1 MTELLY
7 KPDPKRLARRSA
19 GYVPNELVEGVRVDW
34 GVDEYHTA
42 HAAGTVS
49 RSELGLF
56 AENPA
61 KYRGEVMQGRKREV
75 KDGMRLG
82 QCLHMEVLQGHERA
96 PVVPTSVL
104 SSDGKNGWRRYGDK
118 WKRWLAENGQY
129 YLLPKETEPLQRMV
143 DAIRGHEQVAEFLD
157 VPGRFG
163 TRHESTILAQHAPT
177 GLKTRCRYDIES
189 VWLFDIK
196 KTMDVSPESFAS
208 HCLDFGYHCQGAFYQ
223 DHLQALLGE
232 PEPRPFILIA
242 VQDSEPFECVAYE
255 MAPEFIEIG
264 RTLNAH
270 RLDLFAMFS
279 RAWEAHE
286 RIAMENGKR
295 PDPSL
300 VWEPVAKGKIQFLKP
315 PVKAIYQ
322 MEWETD
328 LETAAKAVEERLR
341 KAAAGLGVSWEKLL
355 GGFNG

>member
-1 MTELLY
+1 
-7 KPDPKRLARRSA
+7 
-19 GYVPNELVEGVRVDW
+19 
-34 GVDEYHTA
+34 
-42 HAAGTVS
+42 
-49 RSELGLF
+49 
-56 AENPA
+56 
-61 KYRGEVMQGRKREV
+61 
-75 KDGMRLG
+75 
-82 QCLHMEVLQGHERA
+82 METLQGHERA

-104 SSDGKNGWRRYGDK
+104 TSDGKGGFRRYGDK
-118 WKRWLAENGQY
+118 WKRWLADNGQY

-143 DAIRGHEQVAEFLD
+143 DAIRSHEQVAEFLD

-196 KTMDVSPESFAS
+196 KTMDVSPQSFAS

-232 PEPRPFILIA
+232 TEPRPFILIA

-270 RLDLFAMFS
+270 RLDLYAMFS

-286 RIAMENGKR
+286 AMAQKRNER
-295 PDPSL
+295 PDPAAL
-300 VWEPVAKGKIQFLKP
+300 WEPISKGRIQFLKP
-315 PVKAIYQ
+315 PQKALYQ

-341 KAAAGLGVSWEKLL
+341 KLAAGLGVSWEQLSKGKL
-355 GGFNG
+355 